1 MSIKP
6 EDISGHIYVLYDP
19 RHSIDSFHFSKIK
32 YQSQNV
38 IGICTDYIGHH
49 VTTMISGSNNI
60 CRMVNAVQTG
70 DVKLIKNIVFSIR
83 KKSHFRRNNLLKE
96 SAKKHP
102 YITAKIALNGE
113 NIPEAV
119 AQSLRN
125 SISSLLETN
134 SFDKVRHII
143 NKLSSRLD
151 INNDMISNAI
161 YMLERKPILKKI
173 ISHHDEILA
182 YDPLLLEITQITN
195 HDIYYSIGGKHP
207 VVISKYG
214 NKTILC
220 VIHDLDIYPLVKHD
234 SLIMVIHLN
243 NIDEHLDKLI
253 TCSYLDDKSI
263 SLSNNE
269 FYLSAQKDGS
279 IKYNIEHIK
288 AWEIFRLK

>member
-1 MSIKP
+1 MP
-6 EDISGHIYVLYDP
+6 
-19 RHSIDSFHFSKIK
+19 
-32 YQSQNV
+32 
-38 IGICTDYIGHH
+38 
-49 VTTMISGSNNI
+49 M
-60 CRMVNAVQTG
+60 
-70 DVKLIKNIVFSIR
+70 
-83 KKSHFRRNNLLKE
+83 
-96 SAKKHP
+96 
-102 YITAKIALNGE
+102 
-113 NIPEAV
+113 
-119 AQSLRN
+119 
-125 SISSLLETN
+125 
-134 SFDKVRHII
+134 
-143 NKLSSRLD
+143 
-151 INNDMISNAI
+151 
-161 YMLERKPILKKI
+161 
-173 ISHHDEILA
+173 
-182 YDPLLLEITQITN
+182 LLLEITQITN